1 MGLCT
6 RVYSGRGYIL
16 ACYTGLPLPKSTPML
31 FSTNASKRQAELN
44 ATALLIGDIPKFS
57 YNPSFIINPLH
68 WVPIRQRIGN
78 VRSAPSWETILL
90 ALFHNT
96 SRPTLSQY
104 LLYLVVLPF
113 ALRLGTTWLS
123 LGHEGLCLNLEVF
136 LLWAH
141 PTRTSYLSPLEN
153 FSLYCLIS
161 SASTW
166 NLPVCQ

>member
-68 WVPIRQRIGN
+68 WVPIRQRIQCKICSLMRNYFTGS
-78 VRSAPSWETILL
+78 VP
-90 ALFHNT
+90 
-96 SRPTLSQY
+96 QY
-104 LLYLVVLPF
+104 LKDYVIPVSSVPIVVLPF

-123 LGHEGLCLNLEVF
+123 LGHEGLCLNLEV
-136 LLWAH
+136 LL
-141 PTRTSYLSPLEN
+141 L
-153 FSLYCLIS
+153 
-161 SASTW
+161 
-166 NLPVCQ
+166 